1 MSELRAD
8 TITASDGTSAVTLTK
23 QSAAKQWCHIEGDGT
38 PTITD
43 SFNVAS
49 VTDIS
54 TGITKQTC
62 TNNFA
67 NVGFSTVGYGKENS
81 FLCTIQEQTSATG
94 TRTTS
99 NTQAVTGNI
108 SGSGADTDGRSVTAH
123 GDLA

>member
-1 MSELRAD
+1 MSTLKAD
-8 TITASDGTSAVTLTK
+8 TIQSTSGGAATLTK
-23 QSAAKQWCHIEGDGT
+23 QHAAKQWCHIEGDGT

-49 VTDIS
+49 ITDIS
-54 TGITKQTC
+54 AGITKHTC

-67 NVGFSTVGYGKENS
+67 NTGFSTTGYAREES
-81 FLCTIQEQTSATG
+81 FICILQEQNTATG

-99 NTQAVTGNI
+99 NTQAVSGNT
-108 SGSGADTDGRSVTAH
+108 SGSGVDSDGRSVTAH

>member
-1 MSELRAD
+1 MSVLKAD
-8 TITASDGTSAVTLTK
+8 TIQSTGGGAATLTK
-23 QSAAKQWCHIEGDGT
+23 QHAAKQWCHIEGDGT

-67 NVGFSTVGYGKENS
+67 NVGFSTVGYGREAS
-81 FLCTIQEQTSATG
+81 FICTIQEQTSATG

-99 NTQAVTGNI
+99 NTQAVTGNT
-108 SGSGADTDGRSVTAH
+108 SGAGADTDGRSITAH